1 VAASVAWRPGVWP
14 RSIKMT
20 MGLDAPEAADA
31 ADAIREAAEEG
42 AAEKQRVENERFRR
56 RAAVCIG
63 VLAMLLAISGLG
75 GGNATKEMIN
85 SNIQA
90 SDTYAFYQAKNIRQ
104 TSTQLAADSL
114 QSVLLTQPDVS
125 DEARAQ
131 IQAHIDSYNATVA
144 RYESDPS
151 TGEGKQELLQTA
163 QTYVDRRDRA
173 ARQDPNFDYA
183 QALYQIAIVL
193 GSVSIVA
200 TSRRLLLVALVLGG
214 IATLLMLNGF
224 LLVVELPGGAARNNG
239 YPESTTPWKEGYAAL
254 ASLVTEFRPSARVS
268 SPAAEQSDACAG

>member
-1 VAASVAWRPGVWP
+1 MA
-14 RSIKMT
+14 
-20 MGLDAPEAADA
+20 LDAPEAADA
-31 ADAIREAAEEG
+31 ADAIKEAAEGEG
-42 AAEKQRVENERFRR
+42 GEKTRAENERFRR

-90 SDTYAFYQAKNIRQ
+90 SDTYAFYQAKAIRQ

-114 QSVLLTQPDVS
+114 QAVLASQPNLS
-125 DEARAQ
+125 DDARAQ
-131 IQAHIDSYNATVA
+131 IQARIDGYNATVA

-151 TGEGKQELLQTA
+151 TGEGKQELLQSA
-163 QTYVDRRDRA
+163 QNYSDRRDRA

-200 TSRRLLLVALVLGG
+200 TSHRLLLVAVGLGG
-214 IATLLMLNGF
+214 VATLLMLNGF
-224 LLVVELPGGAARNNG
+224 LLLVELPGA
-239 YPESTTPWKEGYAAL
+239 
-254 ASLVTEFRPSARVS
+254 
-268 SPAAEQSDACAG
+268 